1 MDHAETVAKRV
12 LEGVLSGTMEYQP
25 KQSHGEYDFEL
36 RYQSGATAAV
46 EVTASVD
53 RTHAETIAAIHS
65 KRKSPI
71 IHATKCE
78 KSWVIFPAKGAN
90 IRRIRDAADEYLSRL
105 EQAGKEKFS
114 WVRDFEREGVQDI
127 CRDLRI
133 TSGSVLSTGESP
145 TIRIALPGG
154 GGAVGPSIAVDA
166 GEVEAWKPDNR
177 KKLGAAMTAEHH
189 LVVYI
194 DAMNG
199 LPWVALMDFEPPSTV
214 PNLPAEVTHLWLIG
228 HGTEENEFIVW
239 YAPADKSWSSLRVR
253 C

>member
-1 MDHAETVAKRV
+1 MDHAEIVAKRV
-12 LEGVLSGTMEYQP
+12 LEGVLPGTMEYQP
-25 KQSHGEYDFEL
+25 EQSDGEYDFEL
-36 RYQSGATAAV
+36 RYHSGAKAAV

-53 RTHAETIAAIHS
+53 RTQAETIAAIRS
-65 KRKSPI
+65 KRNAPF

-78 KSWVIFPAKGAN
+78 KSWVIFPAKGAK
-90 IRRIRDAADEYLSRL
+90 IKRIREAADEYLSRL
-105 EQAGKEKFS
+105 EQVGEEKFS
-114 WVRDFEREGVQDI
+114 WVRDFERESVQDI
-127 CRDLRI
+127 YRDLGI
-133 TSGSVLSTGESP
+133 TSGSVISAGSSP

-166 GEVEAWKPDNR
+166 GVVEAWKPDNR

-199 LPWVALMDFEPPSTV
+199 LPWIALTDFEPPSAV

-228 HGTEENEFIVW
+228 HGRGENEFIVW
-239 YAPADKSWSSLRVR
+239 YAPADESWSSLRVR